1 MTLNS
6 TGLAIGSALPSA
18 NLQVS
23 GNALVTHSL
32 AVGGSSLSSSNL
44 NVNGSMGMSVG
55 NISTNTLIPEHSFIL
70 ANTASGNLTVY
81 LPSANICAGRL
92 VTIKKASTSYDLT
105 IMPMLKNTIDGNV
118 SLGLKS
124 LSDTLPYASLMSSG
138 SNWHILGVTSSAVKT
153 VLPGFTSTWKTDN
166 AGTSASDQI
175 TLPLNGTQNFT
186 VYWGDGSSNTITSS
200 SDAAKT
206 HTYSSAGVYQV
217 RIVGSQV
224 RFYFNNTGDKLKIL
238 DISQWDTVYRFSDRD
253 FYGCANLTISAT
265 DIPDI
270 SGTISFRYTFTSC
283 SNLKSLP
290 FMPFWD
296 VSKITN
302 FYRTFMG
309 CSQFNE
315 NLSSWVV
322 SSATDMTDMFNG
334 CTSFNQDISSWNVS
348 NVTTMIGLF
357 SGCTSFN
364 QDISSWNASNVTSMG
379 TMFKDCSIF
388 NRNISTWNVSK
399 VTAMNEIFNGCIQ
412 FNQDLSSWDVSSV
425 TTFYRAFLG
434 CSAFKQNLS
443 AWNLTSLNP
452 ANTTDFFKN
461 VDLNN
466 PDSTSSTANYDALLV
481 SWAGKTLP
489 SGLSINFGTSKYSAA
504 GNVGRVI
511 LTGTKGWTI
520 TDGGFKP

>member
-18 NLQVS
+18 NLLVS

-55 NISTNTLIPEHSFIL
+55 TISTNTLIPEHSFIL
-70 ANTASGNLTVY
+70 ANTATGNLTVY

-153 VLPGFTSTWKTDN
+153 VLPGFISTWKTDN

-175 TLPLNGTQNFT
+175 RLPLGGTQNFT
-186 VYWGDGSSNTITSS
+186 VFWGDGSSNVISGAINS
-200 SDAAKT
+200 GNT

-217 RIVGSQV
+217 RIVGIVSGWKFQSG
-224 RFYFNNTGDKLKIL
+224 GDCLKLL
-238 DISQWDTVYRFSDRD
+238 DISQWDGFKFTSQALSMFQ
-253 FYGCANLTISAT
+253 GCTNLTISAT
-265 DIPDI
+265 DFPDI
-270 SGTISFRYTFTSC
+270 SAIGPGFNQTFAQCSSLTSA
-283 SNLKSLP
+283 P
-290 FMPFWD
+290 FMAFW
-296 VSKITN
+296 
-302 FYRTFMG
+302 
-309 CSQFNE
+309 
-315 NLSSWVV
+315 NLSGI
-322 SSATDMTDMFNG
+322 TTMNQMFLG
-334 CTSFNQDISSWNVS
+334 CTN
-348 NVTTMIGLF
+348 
-357 SGCTSFN
+357 
-364 QDISSWNASNVTSMG
+364 
-379 TMFKDCSIF
+379 
-388 NRNISTWNVSK
+388 
-399 VTAMNEIFNGCIQ
+399 

-425 TTFYRAFLG
+425 TSFYRAFSG
-434 CSAFKQNLS
+434 CSAFKQDIS
-443 AWNLTSLNP
+443 AWNPASLIPGPFGSNG
-452 ANTTDFFKN
+452 TDFFAN
-461 VDLNN
+461 VDINN
-466 PDSTSSTANYDALLV
+466 PNSTTSTANYDALLV
-481 SWAGKTLP
+481 SWAGKTLQ